1 MNKEEKIQKTLNHV
15 GTLMISYAV
24 ISLVMLIFRGWTAM
38 DIVLFVSNLL
48 NFCLLQFLNFNRIVI
63 SLLCMAIG
71 ASSFFLLQGIIIV
84 FGAIMALYGLILLIK
99 LGN

>member
-24 ISLVMLIFRGWTAM
+24 ISLVMLILRGWTTM

-71 ASSFFLLQGIIIV
+71 ASSFFLLQGIIIIL
-84 FGAIMALYGLILLIK
+84 GAIMALYGLILLIK